1 MAEDEDDAWMHEFLD
16 PAIVTEGAA
25 ADSADD
31 QQQRIEGLPRI
42 LRYALL
48 ARNTID
54 GVVIYR
60 LVAEIEAICPDL
72 SQLKVWAAVCDEQSG
87 LALATDLDRIAV
99 LRDMPLLRTLGDC
112 VRLLSLTLPCDSERF
127 ESFRRVCRAMI
138 LAFGEVASAV
148 DDQQR
153 FELEQVIYGFAASAA
168 ATRFD
173 RDAIS
178 WPAATF
184 AMQMGVEIAR
194 YRIRAAQNETARRI
208 RREIERQQGEASA
221 AEAVICSA
229 SDTISG
235 SAIVDAV
242 PPNHVVVG
250 RLDENTIKA
259 QKHITPFRNVLN
271 VALPLVETPALD
283 HVRATLMIEFPY
295 ASNVIDFVL
304 TDLTGRPTATFRP
317 LLLVGEPGSGKSR
330 FARRLGEVL
339 RLTIWRTDAAQSDG
353 NTFAGTDRR
362 WHSTEPCHPFLA
374 IARGETANPVMLIDE
389 IEKAGTRS
397 DYGRFWDCLL
407 GLLEQETSSRYPDP
421 ALQIPIDLSHVSY
434 VATANAVDPIPT
446 PLRDR
451 LRIVAFPSPTLNDL
465 DVLLPSLMKS
475 IAAEHGVD
483 SRWITSTDAV
493 ERSFI
498 ASAWSGGSVRR
509 LRHVLEAVIRARDQA
524 ARRH

>member
-1 MAEDEDDAWMHEFLD
+1 MADDEDDAWTHEILD

-31 QQQRIEGLPRI
+31 QRRRIEGLPRI

-48 ARNTID
+48 ARNMID
-54 GVVIYR
+54 GDVICR

-72 SQLKVWAAVCDEQSG
+72 AEIRVWAVVCNEQSG
-87 LALATDLDRIAV
+87 VALATDLDRLAV
-99 LRDMPLLRTLGDC
+99 VRDMPLLRTLGDC
-112 VRLLSLTLPCDSERF
+112 VRLLSLTLPCDAERF

-138 LAFGEVASAV
+138 LAFDQVVSAI

-168 ATRFD
+168 ATGFD
-173 RDAIS
+173 RDATS
-178 WPAATF
+178 RPAAMF
-184 AMQMGVEIAR
+184 AMQMGMEIAR
-194 YRIRAAQNETARRI
+194 YRIRAAKIETARRV
-208 RREIERQQGEASA
+208 RREVERQQKEASA
-221 AEAVICSA
+221 DEAVSRSGSIA
-229 SDTISG
+229 TSD
-235 SAIVDAV
+235 SAIVEPV
-242 PPNHVVVG
+242 PRNHVVIG
-250 RLDENTIKA
+250 RIDENTIKA
-259 QKHITPFRNVLN
+259 QKFIAPFRNVLN
-271 VALPLVETPALD
+271 IALPLVETPAID

-295 ASNVIDFVL
+295 ASNVIDVVL

-339 RLTIWRTDAAQSDG
+339 GLTIWRTDAAQSDG

-374 IARGETANPVMLIDE
+374 IARSGIANPVMLIDE

-407 GLLEQETSSRYPDP
+407 GLLEPETSSRYPDP

-434 VATANAVDPIPT
+434 VATANALDPIPT

-465 DVLLPSLMKS
+465 DALLSTLMKS
-475 IAAEHGVD
+475 LAAERGLD
-483 SRWITSTDAV
+483 SRWITSADAV
-493 ERSFI
+493 ERTFI

-509 LRHVLEAVIRARDQA
+509 LRHVLEAVIRARDRA
-524 ARRH
+524 AQRH

>member
-1 MAEDEDDAWMHEFLD
+1 M
-16 PAIVTEGAA
+16 
-25 ADSADD
+25 
-31 QQQRIEGLPRI
+31 
-42 LRYALL
+42 
-48 ARNTID
+48 
-54 GVVIYR
+54 
-60 LVAEIEAICPDL
+60 
-72 SQLKVWAAVCDEQSG
+72 
-87 LALATDLDRIAV
+87 
-99 LRDMPLLRTLGDC
+99 
-112 VRLLSLTLPCDSERF
+112 
-127 ESFRRVCRAMI
+127 FR
-138 LAFGEVASAV
+138 SAV
-148 DDQQR
+148 D
-153 FELEQVIYGFAASAA
+153 L
-168 ATRFD
+168 
-173 RDAIS
+173 
-178 WPAATF
+178 
-184 AMQMGVEIAR
+184 
-194 YRIRAAQNETARRI
+194 
-208 RREIERQQGEASA
+208 SA
-221 AEAVICSA
+221 AELGDVSRRCRQGY
-229 SDTISG
+229 G
-235 SAIVDAV
+235 SRFHTTRQCV
-242 PPNHVVVG
+242 
-250 RLDENTIKA
+250 
-259 QKHITPFRNVLN
+259 
-271 VALPLVETPALD
+271 
-283 HVRATLMIEFPY
+283 
-295 ASNVIDFVL
+295 
-304 TDLTGRPTATFRP
+304 
-317 LLLVGEPGSGKSR
+317 EPGSGKSR

-434 VATANAVDPIPT
+434 VATADAVDPIPT